1 MSGAANQSNK
11 VAGSHTLTPAADQT
25 VKQVPVEVKKAVV
38 FFIGG
43 AADKESYYLQ
53 GPNNNVADARRKL
66 DADFE
71 VHKQAGRY
79 VSYHLGYSDVR
90 GGFDID
96 EYVLKPI
103 TTKTLP
109 VYLVG
114 HSLGGWNGAHLSQ
127 ILVEKGYKVKALVTL
142 DPVGE
147 GMMVWMGSDIYLSK
161 PTPKAEFWINVR
173 ADAKKPDSSDGVAD
187 FGERWIPQGANVS
200 VVADI
205 HHYDAGRMFSVMM
218 PQGYSPYDYVKRSIQ
233 EYLGP

>member
-1 MSGAANQSNK
+1 MTAQPSSTPRVLLVHGIWNAKSW
-11 VAGSHTLTPAADQT
+11 LTPLARRLRHEGFEVETFGYPSILGGPEPAIAALI
-25 VKQVPVEVKKAVV
+25 AR
-38 FFIGG
+38 
-43 AADKESYYLQ
+43 LQ
-53 GPNNNVADARRKL
+53 GGPP
-66 DADFE
+66 
-71 VHKQAGRY
+71 VH
-79 VSYHLGYSDVR
+79 
-90 GGFDID
+90 
-96 EYVLKPI
+96 
-103 TTKTLP
+103 
-109 VYLVG
+109 LVG

-233 EYLGP
+233 EDLGP